1 MYLGAFATA
10 GNLSSSSVS
19 VNMSFDFPFCFDF
32 AFLFDFAGSFD
43 CAGCFDLDRVRRLV
57 RVETFDFGETLNV
70 DDLDFG
76 DTLNFRLFGLVR
88 PDSFMLELP
97 DIVRFLPGRIWGG
110 VRMPG
115 CLPA

>member
-1 MYLGAFATA
+1 MYLGAFPTA

-19 VNMSFDFPFCFDF
+19 VNISFDFAFCFDF

-43 CAGCFDLDRVRRLV
+43 VAGCLDVAGAFDCAGCFDLDRVTRLV
-57 RVETFDFGETLNV
+57 RLETLDFGETLNV
-70 DDLDFG
+70 EDLDFG

-97 DIVRFLPGRIWGG
+97 DIVRFLPEPI
-110 VRMPG
+110 
-115 CLPA
+115 